1 MSRIVNMQTICVRRI
16 VVRLK
21 QQNAVQMSS
30 SSGAAAQNMC
40 LDLVRRHDKENF
52 LCTLLLKNPE
62 RRSAF
67 AVRAFN
73 VEVAKVSE
81 KVSSSSIGVM
91 PLKFWDDTIAGLYR
105 KNGSKVPEH
114 PVIEELAS
122 AINRHRLSKMHFQRL
137 ISSRLNTNLH
147 FATVQQLEDYA
158 EHSVS
163 SVLYLLLE
171 VHDTRSVHCDHAA
184 SHLGKAQGIVN
195 LLRAI
200 PHQTLRNAVPV
211 PQELLI
217 SHGVN
222 QERMV
227 RNAKEDKAVEEVTF
241 QLASI
246 AHRHL
251 QKAKTLLQDSAKVP
265 RKVQPIFYPAVT
277 IERFLDRLRQANFHL
292 SSPSVIR
299 TDALLPLVLYWHNLR
314 GKI

>member
-1 MSRIVNMQTICVRRI
+1 MLAISGRRI
-16 VVRLK
+16 VVRFK
-21 QQNAVQMSS
+21 RTNAVQMSS
-30 SSGAAAQNMC
+30 SSATAAQNLC

-62 RRSAF
+62 RRSAL

-105 KNGSKVPEH
+105 KHGSKVPEH

-137 ISSRLNTNLH
+137 VNARLNTNLH
-147 FATVQQLEDYA
+147 FTTVQQLEEYA
-158 EHSVS
+158 EQSVS

-171 VHDTRSVHCDHAA
+171 VHGTRSVHCDHAA

-200 PHQTLRNAVPV
+200 PHQTQRNVVPV

-222 QERMV
+222 QERLV
-227 RNAKEDKAVEEVTF
+227 RNAKDDKAVEEVTF
-241 QLASI
+241 QLASV

-251 QKAKTLLQDSAKVP
+251 QKAKSLLQDTAKVP
-265 RKVQPIFYPAVT
+265 RRVQPIFYPAIT
-277 IERFLDRLRQANFHL
+277 TERFLDRLRQANFHL
-292 SSPSVIR
+292 SSASVIR
-299 TDALLPLVLYWHNLR
+299 TDALLPLVLYWHYLR